1 MPTVSSSAIPDPSHE
16 APLQAI
22 GESSSRPNG
31 IRFGL
36 FGGAQAPRENSDPA
50 GGFLDYVDMCVEA
63 EALGF
68 ASTFLVEHHFSG
80 TGQVSASLDLL
91 AWVAARTTTMRL
103 GTAVIVLPWHDPV
116 MLAERA
122 ATLDLMSGGRLE
134 FGVGKGYRHTE
145 FSGFSTPYEEAEP
158 RFHEALGVIIKAWTS
173 DVRFSHHG
181 RFWHYEDIVVDPPA
195 LQRPHPPV
203 WIAAG
208 KPDSIR
214 SVAARG
220 RNLLLDQFA
229 STSTIGDRIA
239 LFRAECEAR
248 GRLFDPMDVAV
259 ARNLYVARDTAD
271 TQTALL
277 RLAQSHKRMLALS
290 QHPDGRNQS
299 HITAYADTPGLTEA
313 SALYGT
319 ADQIATEL
327 EALGAVGV
335 QQILLH
341 SGQPQRQTLRRFS
354 TEIMRRSR
362 DAIGHPWRTVRAFPY
377 ALVKDNCVGVRG

>member
-1 MPTVSSSAIPDPSHE
+1 MTSSAVPGASPDPTVSRTGERSPDLK
-16 APLQAI
+16 AM
-22 GESSSRPNG
+22 
-31 IRFGL
+31 RFGL
-36 FGGAQAPRENSDPA
+36 FGGAQAPRGDDDPA
-50 GGFLDYVDMCVEA
+50 SGFLDYVETCVEA

-91 AWVAARTTTMRL
+91 AWVAARTTTMRV

-134 FGVGKGYRHTE
+134 FGVGKGYRHSE
-145 FSGFSTPYEEAEP
+145 FSGFATPYEEAGP
-158 RFHEALGVIIKAWTS
+158 RFEEALEIIIKAWTS
-173 DVRFSHHG
+173 DARFSHHG
-181 RFWHYEDIVVDPPA
+181 RFWHYDDIVVDPPT

-220 RNLLLDQFA
+220 CKLLLDQFA
-229 STSTIGDRIA
+229 STRTIGERIA

-248 GRLFDPMDVAV
+248 GRTFGPMDVAV
-259 ARNLYVARDTAD
+259 ARNLYVARDASD
-271 TQTALL
+271 TQAAL
-277 RLAQSHKRMLALS
+277 RSLAQSHERMVALS
-290 QHPDGRNQS
+290 RHPDARNQS

-319 ADQIATEL
+319 PEQIATEL
-327 EALGAVGV
+327 RALRAAGV
-335 QQILLH
+335 QQVLLH
-341 SGQPQRQTLRRFS
+341 SGHPKRQTLRRFS
-354 TEIMRRSR
+354 TEIM
-362 DAIGHPWRTVRAFPY
+362 PAFT
-377 ALVKDNCVGVRG
+377 